1 MGVFKGLQ
9 PEALWEYFEEICRIP
24 RPSQK
29 EEKIGAWLM
38 EFARQH
44 QLEARQDKVGNVLI
58 CKEATP
64 GKEDV
69 PVVVLQ
75 SHMDMVCEK
84 NAEVKHDF
92 ERDAIQ
98 PYVDGEWVKARGTTL
113 GADDG
118 IGMAAALAILT
129 SEDIQHG
136 PVECLFTVNEE
147 MGLTGA
153 SGLEPG
159 FFTGK
164 ILLNLDSEDEGEM
177 FIGCAGGI
185 DTVVRL
191 PYEETAVQPHQF
203 AVRVQV
209 KGLQVGHSGDDIHK
223 GRGNAIKILNRFLW
237 DLKERYGIRIVS
249 FEGGNL
255 RNAIA
260 REAVAVLV
268 FDEKLKEKIRI
279 DFNIYAAEMERV
291 WKLTEPGLNM
301 ELETMDLPEKA
312 LTPESTGKLL
322 NALYACP
329 HGVFAMSYRMPG
341 MVETSTNL
349 ASVRFEGDSE
359 ILITTSQRSDVDSEK
374 MNIAHMVAAV
384 FELAGAKVEH
394 GEGYPGW
401 VPNRNSAILKLA
413 VASYQSLFGREPVV
427 RSIHAGLECGLFLE
441 KYPDMDMISFGP
453 TLRGVHSPDEKVNI
467 KTVEMWWKHLVRIL
481 ETL

>member
-209 KGLQVGHSGDDIHK
+209 KGLQGGHSGDDIHK

-359 ILITTSQRSDVDSEK
+359 ILITTSQRSDVDSE
-374 MNIAHMVAAV
+374 N
-384 FELAGAKVEH
+384 EYCSH
-394 GEGYPGW
+394 GCC
-401 VPNRNSAILKLA
+401 
-413 VASYQSLFGREPVV
+413 
-427 RSIHAGLECGLFLE
+427 SI
-441 KYPDMDMISFGP
+441 
-453 TLRGVHSPDEKVNI
+453 
-467 KTVEMWWKHLVRIL
+467 
-481 ETL
+481 

>member
-209 KGLQVGHSGDDIHK
+209 KGLQGGHSGDDIHK
-223 GRGNAIKILNRFLW
+223 GRGNAIKILNRL
-237 DLKERYGIRIVS
+237 DRKSTR
-249 FEGGNL
+249 
-255 RNAIA
+255 
-260 REAVAVLV
+260 
-268 FDEKLKEKIRI
+268 
-279 DFNIYAAEMERV
+279 
-291 WKLTEPGLNM
+291 LN
-301 ELETMDLPEKA
+301 
-312 LTPESTGKLL
+312 SS
-322 NALYACP
+322 
-329 HGVFAMSYRMPG
+329 H
-341 MVETSTNL
+341 
-349 ASVRFEGDSE
+349 
-359 ILITTSQRSDVDSEK
+359 
-374 MNIAHMVAAV
+374 
-384 FELAGAKVEH
+384 
-394 GEGYPGW
+394 
-401 VPNRNSAILKLA
+401 
-413 VASYQSLFGREPVV
+413 
-427 RSIHAGLECGLFLE
+427 
-441 KYPDMDMISFGP
+441 
-453 TLRGVHSPDEKVNI
+453 
-467 KTVEMWWKHLVRIL
+467 
-481 ETL
+481 

>member
-209 KGLQVGHSGDDIHK
+209 KGLQGGHSGDDIHK

-401 VPNRNSAILKLA
+401 EIGR
-413 VASYQSLFGREPVV
+413 ASCRERVCQYV
-427 RSIHAGLECGLFLE
+427 
-441 KYPDMDMISFGP
+441 
-453 TLRGVHSPDEKVNI
+453 
-467 KTVEMWWKHLVRIL
+467 
-481 ETL
+481 